1 MARRLTSNINTTLVR
16 NAGII
21 YTTPQ
26 EDIELGSDIADFLEL
41 TLAALGYD
49 IKYTD
54 FKQMSKEE
62 RNQIVRDLKIKTIL
76 S

>member
-1 MARRLTSNINTTLVR
+1 MEIKITPNINTTLVG
-16 NAGII
+16 NAGIS
-21 YTTPQ
+21 YTSTGI
-26 EDIELGSDIADFLEL
+26 DIELESNIADFLEI

-62 RNQIVRDLKIKTIL
+62 RNQVIRDIKIKTIL
-76 S
+76 